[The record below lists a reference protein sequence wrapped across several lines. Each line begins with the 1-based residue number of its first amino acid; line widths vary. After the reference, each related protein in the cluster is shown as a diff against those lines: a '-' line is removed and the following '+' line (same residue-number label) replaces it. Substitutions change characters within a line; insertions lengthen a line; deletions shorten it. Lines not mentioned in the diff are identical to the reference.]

1 MEVVSPPQN
10 TVYLGSI
17 TNLSLDNNKQVKYFK
32 KLWHILLHQIHEI
45 N

>member
-32 KLWHILLHQIHEI
+32 NCGIFYYIKYMK
-45 N
+45 